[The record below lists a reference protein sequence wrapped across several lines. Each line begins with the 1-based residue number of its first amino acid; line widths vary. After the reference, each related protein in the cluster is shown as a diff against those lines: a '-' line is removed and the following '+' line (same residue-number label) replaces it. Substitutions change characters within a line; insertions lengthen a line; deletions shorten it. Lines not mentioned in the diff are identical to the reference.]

1 MNRSL
6 SFPDARSLSAWGFA
20 VASVILAIEPARWL
34 VHTWR
39 DPSYASSGWIYLAVF
54 AALVVWSATSPRT
67 DTNRRAQVSV
77 VLILLGAAGLR
88 LVSQVAAI
96 NIIGGMAL
104 ALDVFALL
112 TWFGLGMRTRAVSP
126 FWMAVLF
133 LFTLPFERV
142 AQRVLGYPMQEA
154 SAFGACHLLSPVFP
168 DLVCEG
174 VRLRVGG
181 QDVLV
186 DLPCSGSA
194 SLMLALA
201 TVTVLNALFRPRL
214 SRAAM
219 LIVLTIVL
227 AIAANALRIALLAVG
242 LVVEPVTGLD
252 VMAAP
257 AHDVIGLA
265 TLILALVPVVWLAG
279 KTTRPAET
287 ASRPIVRIAR
297 LRSWRGVPFLSA
309 GFVVLAL
316 VIVGLPRQA
325 LDVSRTLAPVA
336 LPSSLDSA
344 IKRPE
349 ILTETERVYF
359 ERFGGTA
366 QKARYGPMGMTIVQT
381 TSPLRHLHGPDEC
394 LRGLGYTVTFI
405 GTRFEPVPT
414 SIYKAE
420 DREGRAWKV
429 AVTFT
434 ASDGFATS
442 NVAEAI
448 WQWVQHPGA
457 EWRSVQRITP
467 WTLDDRTRGRLER
480 AALAALDL
488 T

>member
-1 MNRSL
+1 MTRSL

-20 VASVILAIEPARWL
+20 VASIILAIEPARWL

-39 DPSYASSGWIYLAVF
+39 EPSYASSGWIYLAVG
-54 AALVVWSATSPRT
+54 AALVLWSVTSPRT
-67 DTNRRAQVSV
+67 DTESRAHVSV
-77 VLILLGAAGLR
+77 VLILLVAAGLR

-96 NIIGGMAL
+96 NIVGGMAL

-112 TWFGLGMRTRAVSP
+112 TWFGLGARKRALLP

-142 AQRVLGYPMQEA
+142 AQRVLGYPMQEV
-154 SAFGACHLLSPVFP
+154 SAFGACHLLSPFFP

-214 SRAAM
+214 TRAAM
-219 LIVLTIVL
+219 LIALTIVL
-227 AIAANALRIALLAVG
+227 AIVANALRIALLAVG
-242 LVVEPVTGLD
+242 LVVEPATGLD

-257 AHDVIGLA
+257 AHDLIGTA
-265 TLILALVPVVWLAG
+265 TLILALAPLVWLAG
-279 KTTRPAET
+279 KTSRPAET
-287 ASRPIVRIAR
+287 APRPGSRPAW
-297 LRSWRGVPFLSA
+297 LQSGRGVPFLSA
-309 GFVVLAL
+309 GFVILAL
-316 VIVGLPRQA
+316 VIVALPRQA

-336 LPSSLDSA
+336 LPSALDGAIRRSEPLSA
-344 IKRPE
+344 I
-349 ILTETERVYF
+349 ERAYF
-359 ERFGGTA
+359 ETFGGTA
-366 QKARYGPMGMTIVQT
+366 QKAKYGPMGMTIVQT

-394 LRGLGYTVTFI
+394 LRGLGYTVTFV

-414 SIYKAE
+414 AIYKAE

-434 ASDGFATS
+434 ATDGFATS

-448 WQWVQHPGA
+448 WQWMRQPGT

-467 WTLDDRTRGRLER
+467 WTLNDRTRDRLER
-480 AALAALDL
+480 AAIAALDL

>member
-6 SFPDARSLSAWGFA
+6 PYADVRFLSVSGFA
-20 VASVILAIEPARWL
+20 LASAILAIEPLRWL
-34 VHTWR
+34 IHTWR
-39 DPSYASSGWIYLAVF
+39 EPSYASSGWIYLALCTG
-54 AALVVWSATSPRT
+54 LVAWSVSSPRT
-67 DTNRRAQVSV
+67 HIEQRAHASV
-77 VLILLGAAGLR
+77 VCMLLIAAGLR

-96 NIIGGMAL
+96 NIVGGMAL

-112 TWFGLGMRTRAVSP
+112 TWAGLGRRKRALSP

-133 LFTLPFERV
+133 LFALPFERV

-154 SAFGACHLLSPVFP
+154 SAFGACHLLSPFFP

-214 SRAAM
+214 SRAAF
-219 LIVLTIVL
+219 LIALTIVL

-257 AHDVIGLA
+257 AHDLIGTATLVLGLA
-265 TLILALVPVVWLAG
+265 PVVWLAG

-287 ASRPIVRIAR
+287 TPRPIARVAR
-297 LRSWRGVPFLSA
+297 LRSWRGMPFLSA

-325 LDVSRTLAPVA
+325 LDVSRTLAAVA
-336 LPSSLDSA
+336 LPSALDGAIRRSEPLSA
-344 IKRPE
+344 I
-349 ILTETERVYF
+349 ERAYF
-359 ERFGGTA
+359 ETFGGTA
-366 QKARYGPMGMTIVQT
+366 QKANYGPMGMTIVQT

-394 LRGLGYTVTFI
+394 LRGLGYSVTFI

-414 SIYKAE
+414 AIYKAE
-420 DREGRAWKV
+420 DAEGRAWKV

-434 ASDGFATS
+434 AANGFATS

-448 WQWVQHPGA
+448 WQWMQQPGT

-467 WTLDDRTRGRLER
+467 WTLDDRARDRLER
-480 AALAALDL
+480 AAIAALDL